1 MSGASPTLRIMVNPR
16 QLFLPSGCL
25 PLLDSPLVGE
35 PDAAQAHD
43 GAETTASVLVLGV
56 GNVLMGDEG
65 VGVQILRQLELEERI
80 AGVRLLD
87 GGTGG
92 VNLLAEFDGVAAV
105 ILIDATRDGK
115 PAGTVTYLQ
124 PQRVGEL
131 PRGLGAHDFGL
142 KDLFAAAALL
152 GRLPD
157 LHLYTI
163 AVEEVRPMC
172 TELSPAVAS
181 AIRPVVAS
189 VRVTAAQLANDYLVR
204 DALSPRKTNAACT
217 SPTDAQP

>member
-1 MSGASPTLRIMVNPR
+1 MFNPR
-16 QLFLPSGCL
+16 QLALPSGCV

-35 PDAAQAHD
+35 HDAARPTD
-43 GAETTASVLVLGV
+43 RGGASASVLVLGV

-65 VGVQILRQLELEERI
+65 VGVQILRQLELEVPI

-92 VNLLAEFDGVAAV
+92 VNLLAEFDGVERV
-105 ILIDATRDGK
+105 ILIDATRDGN
-115 PAGTVTYLQ
+115 PAGTITYLQ

-152 GRLPD
+152 GRLPE

-172 TELSPAVAS
+172 MELSPAVAR
-181 AIRPVVAS
+181 AIGPVVAS
-189 VRVTAAQLANDYLVR
+189 VRLQAAQLANDYVVR
-204 DALSPRKTNAACT
+204 HALSVIKTSAART
-217 SPTDAQP
+217 WPTDAQL